1 MTECNQVKIETGS
14 RLHGGFYTLPTTNKV
29 AWASIGIYTSYPKNE
44 ITIQKCDKTTIHPR
58 DPYIEKILHKIQTT
72 LNIQD
77 NYCITINEKIP
88 RHHGLGSTTQTIMA
102 LTTGIYALENNK
114 LPSRNK
120 SYQLA
125 RQLNRGYPSSAGI
138 QTFLY
143 GGILATHNAPSH
155 IPIWHT
161 ALPSNWRVILVIPKL
176 PRGFSEEE
184 EQTISYENPWRAP
197 ERIQRMAYQG
207 LIDLM
212 KGVANEDVDQ
222 AVSGLKQIQS
232 ATGSYF
238 SRVQGGSYRADLA
251 IIVDEAWRDGIFLAQ
266 SSWGPTLY
274 TLTTRDREASDIKTL
289 KLISKLVG
297 LDTYVLSV
305 TPRNMPASIECLE
318 KP

>member
-1 MTECNQVKIETGS
+1 MTQCNQVKIETGS

-29 AWASIGIYTSYPKNE
+29 EWASIGIYASYPKNK
-44 ITIQKCDKTTIHPR
+44 ITIQKCEKTTIQPR

-72 LNIQD
+72 LHLEN
-77 NYCITINEKIP
+77 NYCINTHEKIP

-102 LTTGIYALENNK
+102 LTTGIYALENNT
-114 LPSRNK
+114 LPTRNQV
-120 SYQLA
+120 YQLA
-125 RQLNRGYPSSAGI
+125 RQLKRGYPSSAGI

-143 GGILATHNAPSH
+143 GGILATNNAPSH

-161 ALPSNWRVILVIPKL
+161 ALPSNWKIILVLPKL
-176 PRGFSEEE
+176 SRGFSEEE
-184 EQTISYENPWRAP
+184 EQAISYVDPWRAP

-212 KGVANEDVDQ
+212 KGVANEDVDL

-238 SRVQGGSYRADLA
+238 SKIQGGSYRPDLA
-251 IIVDEAWRDGIFLAQ
+251 RIVDEAWRDGIFLAQ

-274 TLTTRDREASDIKTL
+274 TLTTLDREASDIKTL
-289 KLISKLVG
+289 KLITKIAGV
-297 LDTYVLSV
+297 DADIISV

-318 KP
+318 QP